1 MRRYGRT
8 ASVFEAPDTREWRG
22 HDVVD
27 AGGCPSIGHRR
38 RATAGPQLSR
48 RMERKIR

>member
-8 ASVFEAPDTREWRG
+8 ASVFKAADTREWRG

-27 AGGCPSIGHRR
+27 AGGCPSIGTDGERR
-38 RATAGPQLSR
+38 LARS
-48 RMERKIR
+48 

>member
-1 MRRYGRT
+1 MQRYGRT
-8 ASVFEAPDTREWRG
+8 ASVFEVADTREWRG
-22 HDVVD
+22 HDVID
-27 AGGCPSIGHRR
+27 AGGSRSIGYRR